1 MCCFNMLV
9 IKKGLKYLPSFKF
22 VSEFQF
28 VSAMFVIIDYTSV
41 MYKSFALADLRQ
53 FVLYV
58 WIH

>member
-9 IKKGLKYLPSFKF
+9 IKKGLKYLPFFKF

-28 VSAMFVIIDYTSV
+28 VSVMFVIIDYTSV
-41 MYKSFALADLRQ
+41 MYKSFAIVDLRQ
-53 FVLYV
+53 FIIYV

>member
-1 MCCFNMLV
+1 MLV